1 MQFQVNQVTPVI
13 SKILT
18 EFITF
23 YATQISVLPF
33 SVPYVGVQQIKLINV
48 WMHECV
54 GEWLNA
60 YFWEGRK
67 NMSQWNK

>member
-18 EFITF
+18 ELITF

-48 WMHECV
+48 
-54 GEWLNA
+54 
-60 YFWEGRK
+60 
-67 NMSQWNK
+67 